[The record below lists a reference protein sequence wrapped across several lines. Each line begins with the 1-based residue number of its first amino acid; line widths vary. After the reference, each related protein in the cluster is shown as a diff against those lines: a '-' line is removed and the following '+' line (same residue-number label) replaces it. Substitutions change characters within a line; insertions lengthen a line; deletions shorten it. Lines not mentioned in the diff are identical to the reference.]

1 MKTTVANPTLA
12 DVLDQH
18 TRLAAPALCRVEDDR
33 LRCLACGHR
42 CLIGEGQRG
51 ICKVRFNDRGE
62 LKVPFGYVAGL
73 QSDPVE
79 KKPFF
84 HVYPGSDALTF
95 GMMGCDL
102 HCSYCQNWITSQALR
117 DADAV
122 APIRPV
128 TPAQL
133 IDVARREGSRLVV
146 SSYNEPLIT
155 AEWAVSVFRE
165 AKAAGLA
172 CAFVS
177 NGNATP
183 EVLDFLRPWI
193 VSYKIDLKTFN
204 DRNYRKLG
212 GTLENITRSVRMV
225 HERGIWLEIVTL
237 VVPGFNDSKEEL
249 RDIARFL
256 VSISPDIPWHVTAF
270 HQDYRMTD
278 PDPTSAETLIRAAE
292 MGAEEGLKYIYAGN
306 LPGRVG
312 AWENT
317 RCPSCGTTVIER
329 FGYLVRGYHLDAAG
343 RCPKCR
349 TQLPGVW
356 PGTAAEVKTGND
368 MLAFRDRL
376 PRPVQL
382 AGAERIEVRSG
393 RETQTGDTPAD
404 MRQDRRSGLPIVD
417 RPQAGGIPTMATA
430 ETMAP
435 VSGQID
441 FTDEQKQQ
449 IMTATANMLRNIVFG
464 DPPVFPAD
472 LTEVRDL
479 MLSGAFVSLK
489 RGKHLR
495 SCCGLIGPPISLA
508 QAIERAAD
516 RAIWEDERF
525 PVVSPSELEHL
536 QMEIWLLFNPE
547 RVQARGEDRANAITI
562 GRHGIKVIN
571 GQASGLFLPSV
582 AVENGWDTHRF
593 LNQVCV
599 KAGLPPTAWK
609 DDATALFT
617 FEGEVLRTELAGPE
631 GPKPA
636 PRLAGPCRPED
647 LAIFADLCRAN
658 LYALLSGA
666 TPRYFGGA
674 PDGTASGIVLLLQ
687 QPNRGELRTFSRMS
701 LRPGL
706 PVQTTLFALVQSAAQ
721 HLASQGITLEALGL
735 VQIGLVFLH
744 DPITHG
750 TVDDPQLGGFDPRHR
765 ALLVLERN
773 KAGLMFDP
781 DQTAEKL
788 VEEAARQARVGH
800 PKAAGLFSLDVVT
813 NASRVSFSTVPG
825 PVRGPAVRPAA
836 VAGTFYEADPAALA
850 RTVDDLLGGDATP
863 EPWPAAMVP
872 HAGLRFSGRI
882 AADVLKRIK
891 IPSTVIVIGPKHTPH
906 GVDWA
911 VAPQQTWV
919 IPGIEVASDFILA
932 RRLCQ
937 AIPGLELDAAAHQS
951 EHAIEVELPFLARL
965 APQTKV
971 VGIAIGQGD
980 LESCRRFARGL
991 ADVLRSR
998 EEKPLLLI
1006 SSDMNHFATD
1016 AETRRLDEMA
1026 LTALEKGDPE
1036 ALYQTVNENNISMC
1050 GVLPAVIVLE
1060 TLRELGMSKQGK
1072 RIGYATSVDVTGD
1085 PSRVVGYAGM
1095 LFG

>member
-1 MKTTVANPTLA
+1 MKTTIANPTLA
-12 DVLDQH
+12 EVLDQR
-18 TRLAAPALCRVEDDR
+18 TAFASPNLCRVEDDR

-51 ICKVRFNDRGE
+51 ICKVRYNEQGE

-128 TPAQL
+128 TPGQL
-133 IDVARREGSRLVV
+133 VEVARREGSRLVV

-155 AEWAVSVFRE
+155 AEWAVAVFRE

-193 VSYKIDLKTFN
+193 VSYKIDLKSFN

-225 HERGIWLEIVTL
+225 HERGIWLEVVTL
-237 VVPGFNDSKEEL
+237 VVPGFNDGKEEL

-256 VSISPDIPWHVTAF
+256 ASVSPDIPWHVTAF

-278 PDPTSAETLIRAAE
+278 PDPTSTETLIRAAE
-292 MGAEEGLKYIYAGN
+292 TGAEEGLRFIYAGN

-312 AWENT
+312 TWENT

-329 FGYLVRGYHLDAAG
+329 FGYLIRGYHLDANG
-343 RCPKCR
+343 CCPKCR

-356 PGTAAEVKTGND
+356 PGTAGEVRTGND
-368 MLAFRDRL
+368 MIAFRNRL

-382 AGAERIEVRSG
+382 ASERRESPAG
-393 RETQTGDTPAD
+393 REAQAD
-404 MRQDRRSGLPIVD
+404 PRQDRRSGLPIIE
-417 RPQAGGIPTMATA
+417 RPQAHGGVQTMPTA
-430 ETMAP
+430 ETTAL
-435 VSGQID
+435 VSGELNL
-441 FTDEQKQQ
+441 TEEQKQQ
-449 IMTATANMLRNIVFG
+449 ILTATAGMLHGLVFG
-464 DPPVFPAD
+464 DPPVFPAELSD
-472 LTEVRDL
+472 VRDL
-479 MLSGAFVSLK
+479 VLSGAFVSLK

-495 SCCGLIGPPISLA
+495 ACCGLIGQPIPLG

-536 QMEIWLLFNPE
+536 QMEIWLLFNPQ
-547 RVQARGEDRANAITI
+547 RVDARGEERANAITI

-571 GQASGLFLPSV
+571 GQSSGLFLPSV
-582 AVENGWDTHRF
+582 AVENEWDTHRF

-617 FEGEVLRTELAGPE
+617 FEGEALRTDLAGPA
-631 GPKPA
+631 GPKPM
-636 PRLAGPCRPED
+636 PRLAGPCRLD
-647 LAIFADLCRAN
+647 DVATFVDLCRAN
-658 LYALLSGA
+658 LLSLMIGA
-666 TPRYFGGA
+666 TPRYFAGA
-674 PDGTASGIVLLLQ
+674 PDGTATGIVLTLH
-687 QPNRGELRTFSRMS
+687 QPNRGEVRSFSRIS

-706 PVQTTLFALVQSAAQ
+706 PVQSTLFSLVQSAAQ
-721 HLASQGITLEALGL
+721 YLVSQGTPPEAINL
-735 VQIGLVFLH
+735 VQIGLVFMH

-750 TVDDPQLGGFDPRHR
+750 TVGDPQLGGFDARHR
-765 ALLVLERN
+765 AFLVLERN
-773 KAGLMFDP
+773 KAGLMYDP
-781 DQTAEKL
+781 QQATAKL
-788 VEEAARQARVGH
+788 LEDAAKQARVAQA
-800 PKAAGLFSLDVVT
+800 KAAGLFSLDVVT
-813 NASRVSFSTVPG
+813 NASRVSFSTVPS

-836 VAGTFYEADPAALA
+836 VAGTFYEADPEALA
-850 RTVDDLLGGDATP
+850 RTVDELLAGAASP
-863 EPWPAAMVP
+863 EAWSAAMVP

-891 IPSTVIVIGPKHTPH
+891 IPATVIVIGPKHTPH

-911 VAPQQTWV
+911 VAPQQTWA
-919 IPGIEVASDFILA
+919 IPGAEIASDFILA
-932 RRLCQ
+932 RKLCQ
-937 AIPGLELDAAAHQS
+937 AIPGLELDAAAHLR
-951 EHAIEVELPFLARL
+951 EHAVEVELPFLVRL
-965 APQTKV
+965 APHTKV
-971 VGIAIGQGD
+971 VGIAMGHAD

-1026 LTALEKGDPE
+1026 LLALEKGDAAE
-1036 ALYQTVNENNISMC
+1036 LYQTVNQHNISMC

-1060 TLRELGMSKQGK
+1060 TLRELGLSIAGK
-1072 RIGYATSVDVTGD
+1072 RVGYATSADTTGD